1 MNQLILLILLFVLFI
16 YFGGKYVPS
25 VLKKN
30 KNLLLGVA
38 GGLVLCSFF
47 GLRLEGFGP
56 GTAVTFN
63 NVCLQGGENKILVY
77 FSEKGEEVCGHPQ
90 LTGCYERKELTL
102 GERWANTPCA
112 SSIPIGFGVTRTPA
126 AEDDDC
132 RPLRLYATPDSNR
145 QKSVYY
151 RREVDNGFYYLNQYR
166 EGHQIRWGLRFM
178 PWEQEGVEPQDD
190 EVIDFITDYDNIIA
204 YKVCDSYGCGD
215 VLQGIMIG
223 GQEGVRAW
231 LVPEDEAHILG
242 VSGRGNW
249 MERSG
254 AQCTTDKGEGDCAS
268 VGFNWCAGDKT
279 CCHTTCVD
287 DKCGAG
293 GPSEWKLSNL
303 TFAGTNDQIQEE
315 LARESAPSTHIEG
328 ASTCTNDLSVTPQWR
343 NQRDTTI
350 LGVADAQNPTINTI
364 NSECGSTFGG
374 AMISKNPEPN
384 DFRNEETWTADSYD
398 NLHPLWT
405 VFTGGGLP
413 CTNECRDIL
422 KPWWEGCIRDYGEN
436 PEWKNNL
443 KISGED
449 LNNLNDNYLH
459 CGGEMALQPPAR
471 TEDQCNKLLDR
482 LCGGD
487 RSENVFA
494 CAECAGKNVD
504 ELQTGGCSND
514 AIAGW
519 CSRGH

>member
-1 MNQLILLILLFVLFI
+1 
-16 YFGGKYVPS
+16 
-25 VLKKN
+25 
-30 KNLLLGVA
+30 
-38 GGLVLCSFF
+38 
-47 GLRLEGFGP
+47 
-56 GTAVTFN
+56 
-63 NVCLQGGENKILVY
+63 
-77 FSEKGEEVCGHPQ
+77 
-90 LTGCYERKELTL
+90 
-102 GERWANTPCA
+102 
-112 SSIPIGFGVTRTPA
+112 
-126 AEDDDC
+126 
-132 RPLRLYATPDSNR
+132 
-145 QKSVYY
+145 
-151 RREVDNGFYYLNQYR
+151 
-166 EGHQIRWGLRFM
+166 
-178 PWEQEGVEPQDD
+178 
-190 EVIDFITDYDNIIA
+190 
-204 YKVCDSYGCGD
+204 
-215 VLQGIMIG
+215 
-223 GQEGVRAW
+223 
-231 LVPEDEAHILG
+231 EDEAHILG

-405 VFTGGGLP
+405 VFTGGGL
-413 CTNECRDIL
+413 
-422 KPWWEGCIRDYGEN
+422 
-436 PEWKNNL
+436 
-443 KISGED
+443 
-449 LNNLNDNYLH
+449 
-459 CGGEMALQPPAR
+459 
-471 TEDQCNKLLDR
+471 
-482 LCGGD
+482 
-487 RSENVFA
+487 
-494 CAECAGKNVD
+494 
-504 ELQTGGCSND
+504 
-514 AIAGW
+514 
-519 CSRGH
+519 